1 MQTFVKVEMD
11 DDIESTN
18 EVDALFD
25 YMDERVE
32 LGSQPEEVM
41 AAIIVVLA
49 LLSSETGDTENAALN
64 DKFKVRHIVEAN
76 LFCDR
81 RRA

>member
-1 MQTFVKVEMD
+1 MQTFVKIEMD
-11 DDIESTN
+11 DDIESTSE

-49 LLSSETGDTENAALN
+49 LLSNETGDTEML
-64 DKFKVRHIVEAN
+64 H
-76 LFCDR
+76 
-81 RRA
+81 